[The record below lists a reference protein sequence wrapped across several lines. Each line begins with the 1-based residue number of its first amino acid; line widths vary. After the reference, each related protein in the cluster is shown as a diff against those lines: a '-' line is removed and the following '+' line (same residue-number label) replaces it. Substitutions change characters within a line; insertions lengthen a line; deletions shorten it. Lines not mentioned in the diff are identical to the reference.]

1 MLPTGVSAK
10 VDRSPIGSATAP
22 PRRTRALI
30 VLLAGVLV
38 ANEAAADGP
47 EENLGVESDQVQA
60 IADRYHRERRTLIA
74 RNLNLTPEEARHFW
88 PLYDRYER
96 ELQHLTQRR
105 RALIAVFGENY
116 DAMTD
121 AMARRI
127 MNERLDIEDERI
139 RLRRLYL
146 PRFEKVLPIKKL
158 ARYLQIESKIRAA
171 VEAGIA
177 EELPLIE

>member
-1 MLPTGVSAK
+1 MLPDALKPNVA
-10 VDRSPIGSATAP
+10 RSPFGRSTEP
-22 PRRTRALI
+22 SRLTRAFI

-38 ANEAAADGP
+38 ANATAGDDP
-47 EENLGVESDQVQA
+47 EENLGVESEQVQA
-60 IADRYHRERRTLIA
+60 LADRYHRERRALIA
-74 RNLNLTPEEARHFW
+74 RNLSLTPEEARQFW
-88 PLYDRYER
+88 PVYDRYEQD
-96 ELQHLTQRR
+96 LQRLTLRR

-121 AMARRI
+121 AMARKI

-146 PRFEKVLPIKKL
+146 PRFEKILPIRKL
-158 ARYLQIESKIRAA
+158 ARYVQIESKIRAA